1 MRYLRLPV
9 VLLVWTALSGTALA
23 QQSPGNG
30 GRTALWTSV
39 GAGAGFGLG
48 LFGGLVAFDD
58 AINSD
63 RKVWTSAIVGAA
75 AGATLGYL
83 ITRTRRHPSPS
94 RHPIGGRPSQP
105 QVVKV
110 PPLAERDVAAL
121 AASTRLRR

>member
-1 MRYLRLPV
+1 MRYLNLAV
-9 VLLVWTALSGTALA
+9 ALLVWTALSGTALA
-23 QQSPGNG
+23 QQPPGSG

-75 AGATLGYL
+75 AGATVGYL

-94 RHPIGGRPSQP
+94 RHPIVAGPSQP
-105 QVVKV
+105 HVVTLV
-110 PPLAERDVAAL
+110 PLAERDVAAL